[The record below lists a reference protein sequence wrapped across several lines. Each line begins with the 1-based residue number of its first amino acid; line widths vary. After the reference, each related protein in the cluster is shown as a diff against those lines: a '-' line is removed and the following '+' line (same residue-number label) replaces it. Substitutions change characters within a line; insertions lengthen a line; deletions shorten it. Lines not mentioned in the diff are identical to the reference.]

1 MTLYIKLQ
9 KGLFSAEYGHF
20 YSYSSVSLYPVFGW
34 GSAWVCHESR
44 DAPASILYSDE
55 TVDTYAT
62 RTEKKTK
69 KTKKKTHFPTF
80 SKNQKYGWEIVKIVL
95 NCQNIS
101 KAFGMQ
107 LTFTLKTKLQKEL
120 FSTE

>member
-1 MTLYIKLQ
+1 MAISTATHQSLFTPCSDGALHGYVTSQGMRPLRSSIRMKLWIRMPQ
-9 KGLFSAEYGHF
+9 EL
-20 YSYSSVSLYPVFGW
+20 
-34 GSAWVCHESR
+34 
-44 DAPASILYSDE
+44 
-55 TVDTYAT
+55 
-62 RTEKKTK
+62 KKK
-69 KTKKKTHFPTF
+69 KKKKKKTHFPTF

-107 LTFTLKTKLQKEL
+107 LTFTLKTKLQKGL